1 MCKFNQGIP
10 VVVLKINCCKSTEL
24 VLLSTENRIKT
35 INGTF
40 FCLEYETV
48 KYKES
53 TDGYLR
59 F

>member
-1 MCKFNQGIP
+1 M
-10 VVVLKINCCKSTEL
+10 VVLKINCCKPTEL

-35 INGTF
+35 IDGTF

-59 F
+59 FQGHES